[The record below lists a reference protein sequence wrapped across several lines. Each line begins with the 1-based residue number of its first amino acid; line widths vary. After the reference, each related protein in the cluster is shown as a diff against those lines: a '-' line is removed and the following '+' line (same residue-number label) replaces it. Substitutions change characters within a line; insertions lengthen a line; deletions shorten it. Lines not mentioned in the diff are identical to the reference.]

1 MGLETD
7 LAKVEKWDVEK
18 SKGRSKKKVV
28 DDDDSAED
36 TGCWVKLRFIG
47 SCIAARS
54 KVDSSVSGTS
64 TNYGNTPPPLFYEL
78 VYLLFLADFILFCL
92 CPWPF
97 EAFSS

>member
-28 DDDDSAED
+28 DDEDSAED
-36 TGCWVKLRFIG
+36 TGCWVKLRFLS
-47 SCIAARS
+47 SCITSRS
-54 KVDSSVSGTS
+54 KVDSSVSGTT
-64 TNYGNTPPPLFYEL
+64 TNSGTPLFCDL
-78 VYLLFLADFILFCL
+78 VSLLFRADFILFCP

-97 EAFSS
+97 EAFCS